1 MSQNVHSGKNEKR
14 AITVRDLSV
23 RFKMSKR
30 STLRVL
36 ERLDLEVEEGK
47 FYCLLGPSGCGKTT
61 LLNVLAGLVR
71 QNQGEVLFWG
81 VPIGEFNDWGKIGYV
96 FQDDRLLPWRT
107 AVKNVE
113 FGLEARRVPRRERR
127 RRALDSLRIV
137 GLEGFEYVF
146 PYQLSGGMR
155 SRVGLAR
162 ALSINPEILLMDE
175 PFGALDAQT
184 RSALQNELL
193 SIWEMTKKTIIFV
206 THDVFEAIYLGD
218 YVAVFSKKPATIKEI
233 IKIDA
238 KRPRDYKSADML
250 NYYTRLSKLL
260 EL

>member
-1 MSQNVHSGKNEKR
+1 MRQPIRSSNDAKS
-14 AITVRDLSV
+14 AITVQNLSV

-30 STLRVL
+30 DTLRVIEDLNL
-36 ERLDLEVEEGK
+36 EIEEGK
-47 FYCLLGPSGCGKTT
+47 FYCLLGPSGCGKST
-61 LLNVLAGLVR
+61 LLNVLSGLVR
-71 QNQGEVLFWG
+71 QNQGEVLLWG
-81 VPIGEFNDWGKIGYV
+81 QPIAEFKDWSRIGYV

-113 FGLEARRVPRRERR
+113 FGLEARRVAKKERR
-127 RRALDSLRIV
+127 RRALESLRIV
-137 GLEGFEYVF
+137 GLEGFEHVF

-162 ALSINPEILLMDE
+162 ALSIEPAILLMDE

-184 RSALQNELL
+184 RITLQNELL
-193 SIWEMTKKTIIFV
+193 SIWEMTKKTIVFV

-218 YVAVFSKKPATIKEI
+218 YVAVFSRKPAAIKEL

-238 KRPRDYKSADML
+238 KRPRDYKSTEIL
-250 NYYTRLSKLL
+250 NYYARLSKLL